1 MLKKIFRSKKNNIQ
15 YHLIYRLLENKYG
28 HKLSRDLKSPVDAN
42 GNEIPWFTYPAFEF
56 IHQFDLSQKT
66 IFEWGSGNSSV
77 YFAKK
82 CKQIIS
88 IEHDEA
94 WFNKQQNK
102 LLPNQQL
109 FHLKDNNYYE
119 AIISHNQLFDI
130 VIVDGILRDDC
141 LKIAMNKI
149 NEGGMLILDNA
160 DRHPDSCKNYR
171 DNGYTQID
179 FHGLGPVN
187 EYAWTTSIFFKTLQ
201 FNPISI
207 QPTVPIGGGY

>member
-1 MLKKIFRSKKNNIQ
+1 MLKNIFCLKKNNIQ
-15 YHLIYRLLENKYG
+15 YHLIHRLLENKYG

-56 IHQFDLSQKT
+56 INQFDLSQKT

-77 YFAKK
+77 YFAKR

-88 IEHDEA
+88 IEHDEV
-94 WFNKQQNK
+94 WFKKQQIK

-109 FHLKDNNYYE
+109 FHLKDNSYFE
-119 AIISHNQLFDI
+119 AIISQNQLFDI
-130 VIVDGILRDDC
+130 IVVDGILRDDC
-141 LKIAMNKI
+141 LETAMNKI
-149 NEGGMLILDNA
+149 SEGGMLILDNA
-160 DRHPDSCKNYR
+160 DRHPEASKKYR

-179 FHGLGPVN
+179 FHGLGPIN

-201 FNPISI
+201 FSPISI

>member
-1 MLKKIFRSKKNNIQ
+1 MLKNIFCLKKNNIQ
-15 YHLIYRLLENKYG
+15 YHLIHRLLENKYG

-56 IHQFDLSQKT
+56 INQFDLSQKT

-77 YFAKK
+77 YFAKRS
-82 CKQIIS
+82 KQIIS

-94 WFNKQQNK
+94 WFNKQQIK

-109 FHLKDNNYYE
+109 IHLNDNSYYE
-119 AIISHNQLFDI
+119 AILSNDQLFDI
-130 VIVDGILRDDC
+130 VIVDGILRDEC

-149 NEGGMLILDNA
+149 TEGGMLILDNA
-160 DRHPDSCKNYR
+160 DRHPEASKKYR

-179 FHGLGPVN
+179 FHGLGPIN

-201 FNPISI
+201 LSPISI

>member
-1 MLKKIFRSKKNNIQ
+1 MLKNIFCFKKNNIQ
-15 YHLIYRLLENKYG
+15 YHLIHRLLENKYG

-56 IHQFDLSQKT
+56 INQFDLSQKT

-77 YFAKK
+77 YFAKRS
-82 CKQIIS
+82 KQIIS

-94 WFNKQQNK
+94 WFNKQQIK

-109 FHLKDNNYYE
+109 IHLNDNSYYE
-119 AIISHNQLFDI
+119 AILSNDQLFDI
-130 VIVDGILRDDC
+130 VIVDGILRDEC

-149 NEGGMLILDNA
+149 TEGGMLILDNA
-160 DRHPDSCKNYR
+160 DRHPKSCKNYR

-179 FHGLGPVN
+179 FHGLGPIN

-201 FNPISI
+201 FSPISI
-207 QPTVPIGGGY
+207 QPTVPIGGGF